1 MRPVTIS
8 VGTSHLP
15 LHQLQHS
22 QLYISCLWTEL
33 DNLYLKI
40 SASAKWF
47 FTIFFFHQ
55 TPNTAPAS
63 KNICIKLYFRVLT
76 SYLESDDQ
84 NENWVDS
91 SRREGILRLILQ
103 FGMKD
108 IAVYEVDEL
117 EARLVPT
124 GLVTDLYL
132 DPLWCVVFTHYTL

>member
-1 MRPVTIS
+1 M
-8 VGTSHLP
+8 
-15 LHQLQHS
+15 
-22 QLYISCLWTEL
+22 
-33 DNLYLKI
+33 
-40 SASAKWF
+40 
-47 FTIFFFHQ
+47 
-55 TPNTAPAS
+55 
-63 KNICIKLYFRVLT
+63 LT

-84 NENWVDS
+84 NENCVDS

-117 EARLVPT
+117 EARLVPI